1 MQNKIKEAL
10 LNLDIIKEN
19 SIVEYFKS
27 CRDRND
33 VSVLRCNSSNVIF
46 LSRTDH
52 MEISYYEQKNDFKYW
67 GFSERKKAVLISL
80 EDNERRFNKFK
91 SIITNKVYVDVGTAT
106 GGVLDIFKNYAS
118 EIFGVEPQKEAR

>member
-1 MQNKIKEAL
+1 L
-10 LNLDIIKEN
+10 
-19 SIVEYFKS
+19 
-27 CRDRND
+27 
-33 VSVLRCNSSNVIF
+33 
-46 LSRTDH
+46 
-52 MEISYYEQKNDFKYW
+52 
-67 GFSERKKAVLISL
+67 GFFRKKKAVLISL